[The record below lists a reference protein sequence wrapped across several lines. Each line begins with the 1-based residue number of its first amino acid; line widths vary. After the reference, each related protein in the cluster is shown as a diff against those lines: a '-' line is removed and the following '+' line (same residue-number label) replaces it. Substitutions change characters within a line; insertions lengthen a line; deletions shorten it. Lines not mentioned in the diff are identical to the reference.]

1 MDAAS
6 VAVVIVVV
14 VIGLVIYAGVAASRR
29 PGLARV
35 RLEGDAAVVE
45 PLGVLKLLALTS
57 GVRVPLEHVTA
68 AFQVERPQE
77 HYRPGMRMPGTWL
90 PGLLAGTFRGPEGRS
105 FWVVGRGETSVRLD
119 VVDERYEYVVVDVA
133 DPAGTLREI
142 NRARRP

>member
-1 MDAAS
+1 MDARTAT
-6 VAVVIVVV
+6 AVIFFV
-14 VIGLVIYAGVAASRR
+14 VIGLVISAGVSASRR

-35 RLEGDAAVVE
+35 RLDGDMAVVE

-77 HYRPGMRMPGTWL
+77 RYRPGMRMPGTWL

-119 VVDERYEYVVVDVA
+119 VVDERYDYVVVDVT